1 MPNTLDGF
9 RTQNLY
15 QASYLVACGFRIVGK
30 ERSGQKV
37 TVIFEPHPD
46 IAAAAVSFHNGGVQ
60 VEPKALFAAYR
71 DLKDFV
77 FER

>member
-1 MPNTLDGF
+1 MPSTLDGF

-15 QASYLVACGFRIVGK
+15 QASYLLARGFRIAGK
-30 ERSGQKV
+30 EWSGQKV

-46 IAAAAVSFHNGGVQ
+46 IDDAAMRFYNDG
-60 VEPKALFAAYR
+60 KALFDAYR
-71 DLKDFV
+71 TLKDFV